1 MHVHLFQ
8 GDLYV
13 PLEFDTE
20 WEEAESLPGDSDDDS
35 VSAYD
40 ESFNN
45 RNNYISGTIKGTKQA
60 ATVLKKSFD
69 FDSGLVTLLGQN
81 LILNLYLKLIF
92 IFILLLGILPLHFF
106 ISIFIF

>member
-1 MHVHLFQ
+1 MHAHLFQ

-40 ESFNN
+40 ESFIN